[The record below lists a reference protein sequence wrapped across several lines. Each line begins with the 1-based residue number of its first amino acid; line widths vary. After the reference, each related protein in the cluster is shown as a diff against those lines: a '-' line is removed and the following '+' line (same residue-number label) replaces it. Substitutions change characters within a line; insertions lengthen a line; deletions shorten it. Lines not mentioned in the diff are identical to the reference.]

1 MKILANY
8 LSFEEQQA
16 LEGFFDDWYNNHDKI
31 HLQTSGSTGDKK
43 SLFAQKV
50 MMQSSAKMTGNFFKF
65 SDKSTLL
72 HCLPI
77 SFIAGKMMAVRA
89 ITYNTNVIFTS
100 PTKPISFDASYPI
113 DFAAMTPHQYSKC
126 LTEDPEKLDNIKTI
140 LLGGGTVHPQLEANI
155 LDQKHRVFHSYGMT
169 ETYSHVALRE
179 LGKQSNFKALDNIHF
194 SQGENGDLQIHA
206 PILGIDGLKT
216 NDIVDLLNPY
226 EFRFIGR
233 KDFVVNSGGIKLQPE
248 ELERKLS
255 GIIGNRP
262 FFMAGV
268 PCKSLG
274 EKLVLFVEGTDT
286 VDAKQFLNVLNN
298 YEKPKDIIYCGE
310 FCLTETGKLDRK
322 KTILTYLR

>member
-16 LEGFFDDWYNNHDKI
+16 LVGFFDAWENNLDKI

-43 SLFAQKV
+43 NLFAQKV
-50 MMQSSAKMTGNFFKF
+50 MMRSSAKMTGNFFKF
-65 SDKSTLL
+65 SDNSTLL

-77 SFIAGKMMAVRA
+77 SFIAGKMMAIRA
-89 ITYNTNVIFTS
+89 LTYNTNVIFTS
-100 PTKPISFDASYPI
+100 PKKPLSFDASYPI

-126 LTEDPEKLDNIKTI
+126 LTEAPEKLGNIKTI
-140 LLGGGTVHPQLEANI
+140 LLGGSAVNSELEAHV
-155 LDQKHRVFHSYGMT
+155 LDQKHRVYHSYGMT

-179 LGKQSNFKALDNIHF
+179 LGKQSNFKALEGIHF
-194 SQGENGDLQIHA
+194 SQGENGELQIHA
-206 PILGIDGLKT
+206 PLLGIDSLNT

-255 GIIGNRP
+255 GIMGKRP

-268 PCKSLG
+268 PCKLLG
-274 EKLVLFVEGTDT
+274 EKLVLFVEGSDN
-286 VDAKQFLNVLNN
+286 VDATLFPHVLSN
-298 YEKPKDIIYCGE
+298 YEKPKSIIYCGE